1 MKDTGKEIRQIREV
15 REYSRL
21 CQETEQIYH
30 MISIKMGLSDSSSKI
45 LYSMVELGDGCLQT
59 DISKWYSCS
68 KQTISSSVKILEK
81 KGLLWLEPG
90 KGRDMHLHLTEEG
103 KKLVEKT
110 IYPMIDMEN
119 SVFFSQSSEENQ
131 EFLRLMRK
139 YVKSLKEQGEK
150 LIGRIEQQKKEGI
163 T

>member
-1 MKDTGKEIRQIREV
+1 
-15 REYSRL
+15 
-21 CQETEQIYH
+21 
-30 MISIKMGLSDSSSKI
+30 
-45 LYSMVELGDGCLQT
+45 
-59 DISKWYSCS
+59 
-68 KQTISSSVKILEK
+68 
-81 KGLLWLEPG
+81 
-90 KGRDMHLHLTEEG
+90 MHLHLTEEG